1 IILVFNQGILALFQS
16 FLSSV
21 LPKPLFHPLIY
32 FRRIDLVVA
41 PLALVSHQGLINHSI
56 LGHIEGGKLN
66 YLPRFSLHVAGYVLK
81 EGLGL
86 SFDCPIGNQVIVNFY
101 GHPIFILLIVFDAKK
116 EENGQSYLNSVSISL
131 TQGIFGGRLKKSNRI
146 RLMRNPSKET
156 WESFSEFLSSKGLRM
171 TDQRKGVIE
180 ALFRQSG
187 HFTAEQLLR
196 DAQDLDETVSRATLY
211 RSLPLLVESGII
223 RKVDVGQDNKF

>member
-1 IILVFNQGILALFQS
+1 
-16 FLSSV
+16 
-21 LPKPLFHPLIY
+21 
-32 FRRIDLVVA
+32 
-41 PLALVSHQGLINHSI
+41 
-56 LGHIEGGKLN
+56 
-66 YLPRFSLHVAGYVLK
+66 
-81 EGLGL
+81 
-86 SFDCPIGNQVIVNFY
+86 
-101 GHPIFILLIVFDAKK
+101 
-116 EENGQSYLNSVSISL
+116 
-131 TQGIFGGRLKKSNRI
+131 
-146 RLMRNPSKET
+146 MRNPHKET

-223 RKVDVGQDNKF
+223 RKVDVGQDNKFYVLNGQSETFKAQVICSDCNRIEDIDAPFMEWYGKTVSENLGMKVKDQRLQVHAECPDFRKTGKCAKSN